1 MFGGKTLVRLAA
13 VALYG
18 ALAMPLLCPPA
29 WGQETWREAMD
40 QGETELS
47 ADRPRAATKHFMR
60 AVDLARDFPLG
71 DERRAVTLVRLAN
84 AYRSLGDLAKPEEL
98 YEDAVKIAR
107 QAFGPDNTDYARY
120 LNEAGRY
127 FHARRKYPRAEELY
141 REVFGIRVRHLGKE
155 HPGVAESI
163 NNLAVLYENEALF
176 PKAEVYYQ
184 HALEIREKALGPEHI
199 DTIVTLE
206 HYGRLLIKMNRSADA
221 QPLLER
227 AQLIRARHIAESAPP
242 AQGEIFRRAP
252 GVIPARLSE
261 MTDPDYTEEARIA
274 RHEGIVVMEA
284 VITAQGRVA
293 ELRLVRSI
301 GLGLDEK
308 AAEAVR
314 RWTFIPA
321 CKDNQPVPFRVSLE
335 VNFRML

>member
-1 MFGGKTLVRLAA
+1 MVGGKILVCLAA
-13 VALYG
+13 VALQW
-18 ALAMPLLCPPA
+18 AFATLLLCPPA

-40 QGETELS
+40 EGESELTAS
-47 ADRPRAATKHFMR
+47 RPRAATKLFMR
-60 AVDLARDFPLG
+60 AVDLAREFPLG

-84 AYRSLGDLAKPEEL
+84 AYRSMGDLAKPEEL

-107 QAFGPDNTDYARY
+107 QAFGPDSTDYARY

-127 FHARRKYPRAEELY
+127 FHARRKYPRAQELY
-141 REVFGIRVRHLGKE
+141 REAFGIRVRHLGKE
-155 HPGVAESI
+155 HPDVAESI

-199 DTIVTLE
+199 DTIVTIE
-206 HYGRLLIKMNRSADA
+206 HYARLLVKMNRAADA
-221 QPLLER
+221 RPLLER
-227 AQLIRARHIAESAPP
+227 AQVVRARHIAESAPP
-242 AQGEIFRRAP
+242 AQGEVFHRAP
-252 GVIPARLSE
+252 GIIPARLGE
-261 MTDPDYTEEARIA
+261 MIDPDYTEEARIA
-274 RHEGIVVMEA
+274 RHEGIVVIEA
-284 VITAQGRVA
+284 VITPQGGVA
-293 ELRLVRSI
+293 ALRLVRSI

-314 RWTFIPA
+314 SWTFVPA
-321 CKDNQPVPFRVSLE
+321 RKGNEPVPFQVSLE